1 MGEGVSFE
9 RYMLKKK
16 KKKKKQAEVVR
27 ILMGQVWPNAQAQF
41 SIYHIKVRYL
51 CEETVNARKAWLVW

>member
-16 KKKKKQAEVVR
+16 KKKQAEVLR
-27 ILMGQVWPNAQAQF
+27 ILMGQVWPNAHARF
-41 SIYHIKVRYL
+41 SIYHIVTSAKKR
-51 CEETVNARKAWLVW
+51 